1 MSMKPIVIKKIFD
14 VLTKRPGRLLSKE
27 FYLRVIRAVQ
37 SSIAFKKLQPSDRPR
52 LYFDVTV
59 LSVVD
64 NKTGVQ
70 RVIRS
75 VFQEIKPLVK
85 DQYEIIPV
93 SCTAVT
99 KGFLVLQEINLDE
112 RKTFKPTKYK
122 ISPKIGD
129 VFLSLEQA
137 FVEHLAQE
145 ETFREMKES
154 GCRVILTV
162 YDLLPLQLPHCFP
175 YEVKD
180 IFEKWLLSTSNFAEF
195 LSDSKTVQADLLHYL
210 AAKNIKVDNSYWFYP
225 GSDFVQK
232 ISTSGQTSAQS
243 LYLRNLKNFKYNF
256 LMVGTIEP
264 RKGHKIILDLFSQL
278 WALEED
284 QISLTF
290 IGKQGWMVDELIKSI
305 NKSKYFNKTL
315 FWFNDASDSFLDLC
329 YKETDAVIIA
339 SLNEGF
345 GLPIIEAAQRNCRI
359 IANDIPVF
367 REVSPQECFF
377 LKLTNPI
384 VAFKQ
389 LKDWLKEPPQP
400 CLRPK
405 IKSWKETAFQI
416 AKNTHLI

>member
-1 MSMKPIVIKKIFD
+1 MKPIVIKKIFD

-264 RKGHKIILDLFSQL
+264 EK
-278 WALEED
+278 
-284 QISLTF
+284 
-290 IGKQGWMVDELIKSI
+290 VIKLSWI
-305 NKSKYFNKTL
+305 CFRN
-315 FWFNDASDSFLDLC
+315 
-329 YKETDAVIIA
+329 
-339 SLNEGF
+339 F
-345 GLPIIEAAQRNCRI
+345 GRWR
-359 IANDIPVF
+359 
-367 REVSPQECFF
+367 
-377 LKLTNPI
+377 
-384 VAFKQ
+384 
-389 LKDWLKEPPQP
+389 
-400 CLRPK
+400 K
-405 IKSWKETAFQI
+405 IKSV
-416 AKNTHLI
+416 

>member
-1 MSMKPIVIKKIFD
+1 MKPIVVKKILD
-14 VLTKRPGRLLSKE
+14 VLTKRPKRLLSKE
-27 FYLRVIRAVQ
+27 FYLRVIRVIQ
-37 SSIAFKKLQPSDRPR
+37 SSIAFQKLQPSDRPR

-75 VFQEIKPLVK
+75 VFQEIKLLIK
-85 DQYEIIPV
+85 DRYEIIPV
-93 SCTAVT
+93 ACTAVT
-99 KGFLVLQEINLDE
+99 KGFLVLHEINLDE
-112 RKTFKPTKYK
+112 RRAFKPTKYK
-122 ISPKIGD
+122 ISPEHGD

-145 ETFREMKES
+145 ETFREMRES
-154 GCRVILTV
+154 GCRIILTV
-162 YDLLPLQLPHCFP
+162 YDLLPIQLPHCFP
-175 YEVKD
+175 HEVKD
-180 IFEKWLLSTSNFAEF
+180 IFEKWLLFASNFAEF
-195 LSDSKTVQADLLHYL
+195 LSDSKTVQADLIYYL
-210 AAKNIKVDNSYWFYP
+210 ASKNIKVNDSYWFYP

-232 ISTSGQTSAQS
+232 ISTSGQTPEQS

-278 WALEED
+278 WALQENN
-284 QISLTF
+284 ISLTF
-290 IGKQGWMVDELIKSI
+290 IGKEGWMVGELIKSI
-305 NKSKYFNKTL
+305 NNSKYFNKTL

-329 YKETDAVIIA
+329 YKRTDAVIVA

-367 REVSPQECFF
+367 REVSPEGCVF
-377 LKLTNPI
+377 LKLTNPV
-384 VAFKQ
+384 VALKQ
-389 LKDWLKEPPQP
+389 LKDWLKEPPKP
-400 CLRPK
+400 CSCPK
-405 IKSWKETAFQI
+405 TKSWKESTYQI
-416 AKNTHLI
+416 AKETNLI